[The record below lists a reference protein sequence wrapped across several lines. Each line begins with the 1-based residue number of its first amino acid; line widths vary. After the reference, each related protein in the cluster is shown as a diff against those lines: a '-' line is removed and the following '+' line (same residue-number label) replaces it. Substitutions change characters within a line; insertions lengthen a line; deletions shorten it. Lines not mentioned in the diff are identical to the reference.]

1 MDSFLLLFL
10 STERPHS
17 PSSIPCHD
25 HQPNTQESTSSV
37 LCPSCQ
43 PSMLS
48 PDWLLEAFQV
58 QPSIQCLSSPLAFC
72 RLHWA
77 STLTLS
83 LSTPRPRAL
92 SHVTVWLSC
101 SWTWTWTPSV
111 SYHCRIQTP
120 QLTHRDLKG
129 LAAAEFP
136 SHGLWMVSLGV
147 SFPHHSLPQNTYYRA
162 VVNVSEP
169 LFWSRLFHNF
179 GLLYLP
185 VIYPFP
191 SSFPSHPPKLAQLSR
206 LSQSATSSLKSFPQ
220 FTLMQSWAFSSLC
233 CLLCLVDLKTFFLSF
248 VMLLSLIK

>member
-1 MDSFLLLFL
+1 MTFKTHRDSQRISPEAQLHSIRFPSLQYNQQDMDSFLLLFL

-92 SHVTVWLSC
+92 SHVTV
-101 SWTWTWTPSV
+101 
-111 SYHCRIQTP
+111 
-120 QLTHRDLKG
+120 
-129 LAAAEFP
+129 
-136 SHGLWMVSLGV
+136 
-147 SFPHHSLPQNTYYRA
+147 
-162 VVNVSEP
+162 
-169 LFWSRLFHNF
+169 
-179 GLLYLP
+179 
-185 VIYPFP
+185 
-191 SSFPSHPPKLAQLSR
+191 
-206 LSQSATSSLKSFPQ
+206 
-220 FTLMQSWAFSSLC
+220 
-233 CLLCLVDLKTFFLSF
+233 
-248 VMLLSLIK
+248 